1 MTTSKFSCNI
11 KQALVLI
18 KYLEVR
24 IQIPFDGAIF
34 QGNALILHSGFVS
47 VDGNPVLVE
56 ALFAHNNLL
65 QEKNEAQHEIFR
77 LKKYL
82 SLDLRTALSR
92 PGSCSL
98 TQKLR
103 IRIPSP
109 FSIAHPC
116 SSNR

>member
-1 MTTSKFSCNI
+1 MKI
-11 KQALVLI
+11 VLVVI
-18 KYLEVR
+18 IYLEVR
-24 IQIPFDGAIF
+24 IQIPFDGARF

-47 VDGNPVLVE
+47 VDGSPVLVE

-82 SLDLRTALSR
+82 SLDLHTTLSR

-98 TQKLR
+98 TQKPK
-103 IRIPSP
+103 IHIPSP

-116 SSNR
+116 SLNR